1 MIRRPPRSTRTDTLF
16 PYTTLFRSPVPL
28 PLPTSFG
35 GKESYVEQLRVQLA
49 SCDPSLLV
57 FPPELAE
64 MAIDAARLAG
74 VEGVDWDSLSAR
86 AAPEAPLPSATS
98 DDTAY
103 LQYSSGST
111 RFPHGVTIHQDR
123 KSKRLNPRQ

>member
-1 MIRRPPRSTRTDTLF
+1 MLFMFSVLLCFFIPSRRLHTRCALGTGVQTCAL
-16 PYTTLFRSPVPL
+16 PMSVPL

-74 VEGVDWDSLSAR
+74 VEGVDWDSLSER
-86 AAPEAPLPSATS
+86 AAPAAPLPSAK
-98 DDTAY
+98 A
-103 LQYSSGST
+103 
-111 RFPHGVTIHQDR
+111 R
-123 KSKRLNPRQ
+123 KSVGEGKRW

>member
-1 MIRRPPRSTRTDTLF
+1 MRRDALDCAYRLF
-16 PYTTLFRSPVPL
+16 ARGIAPGDRIALVAETGPEFAALFFGAVYAGAWPVPL

-49 SCDPSLLV
+49 SCDHSLPV

-74 VEGVDWDSLSAR
+74 VEGVDW
-86 AAPEAPLPSATS
+86 
-98 DDTAY
+98 
-103 LQYSSGST
+103 G
-111 RFPHGVTIHQDR
+111 DR
-123 KSKRLNPRQ
+123 KSVV